1 MRIDII
7 VLWIVTIVILLS
19 TIYYHDTQIDSFTDY
34 DEKINSNVKYI
45 NSLTLQLNKY
55 NSRIDILEKKQK
67 KIDTM
72 ISDAQAKAKKVKDK
86 SNKIN
91 KS

>member
-19 TIYYHDTQIDSFTDY
+19 TIDYHDTQIDSFTNY

-45 NSLTLQLNKY
+45 DSLTLQLSKY
-55 NSRIDILEKKQK
+55 NNRINILEKKQK
-67 KIDTM
+67 KLDTM
-72 ISDAQAKAKKVKDK
+72 ISDAQAKAQKVKDK
-86 SNKIN
+86 SNE
-91 KS
+91 S

>member
-19 TIYYHDTQIDSFTDY
+19 TIDYHDTQIDSFTNY

-45 NSLTLQLNKY
+45 DSLTLQLSKY
-55 NSRIDILEKKQK
+55 NNRINILEKKQK
-67 KIDTM
+67 KLDTM
-72 ISDAQAKAKKVKDK
+72 INDAQAKAQKVKDK
-86 SNKIN
+86 SNE
-91 KS
+91 S